1 MFGIVS
7 LVVVPEECVIEPKL
21 QKNRDKRKRDGKQRQ
36 NSESAGRQLAGID
49 WHQNETERTV
59 DQAADSE
66 DQRMLNCF
74 FDLVVYRGCC
84 SAVA

>member
-1 MFGIVS
+1 MFEFIS
-7 LVVVPEECVIEPKL
+7 FVVMTKEGMIEPKL
-21 QKNRDKRKRDGKQRQ
+21 QKDRDKRQRDGKQRQ

-49 WHQNETERTV
+49 RHQNETERTV

-66 DQRMLNCF
+66 DQRMLNCL